1 MYKYTQEQPYTYR
14 NAIMI
19 MVFSVDP
26 CALVSPL
33 TSFVKLL
40 LCKRLV
46 ILKFCMIINCINCIF
61 CDSCPNLLFSLRFLI
76 SLSTLPPLNYF
87 MPIHNK

>member
-26 CALVSPL
+26 CALVHY
-33 TSFVKLL
+33 TSAYIDSAICRKKEQRAHHTSGHSK
-40 LCKRLV
+40 CKR
-46 ILKFCMIINCINCIF
+46 IN
-61 CDSCPNLLFSLRFLI
+61 R
-76 SLSTLPPLNYF
+76 
-87 MPIHNK
+87 HA